1 MASIKRS
8 AVNEDSNNNEPISPI
23 ARSVEKKKRKVF
35 RFESE
40 MISNLLTWLLDYK
53 TMCEF
58 ENIDFN
64 GDKVKQYS
72 EIRIKMAT
80 IYEKVD
86 VDYFGPPKL
95 LDNSQ
100 KKASK

>member
-1 MASIKRS
+1 
-8 AVNEDSNNNEPISPI
+8 
-23 ARSVEKKKRKVF
+23 
-35 RFESE
+35 
-40 MISNLLTWLLDYK
+40 
-53 TMCEF
+53 MCEF